1 MLSAAQQRVWFA
13 QELAPNSLLYNIN
26 GYVELHGP
34 LDREQFEKA
43 LRQATDEADA
53 LHVTFGE
60 TGGEPWQAVR
70 AERDW
75 PLPFVDVSAEDDPH
89 AAALAVM
96 QEDLDRPFDLREG
109 PLFVHMLFRL
119 APDRHYWYTRV
130 HHIVCDAFGFSLL
143 VQRVADCYTERVS
156 EEGGDAVTPT
166 PFSSLAEFTD
176 EHVTYAESE
185 RSERDR
191 AYWLDR
197 FGDDSELLNL
207 PDRATGLWGESPR
220 YESHLE
226 PEYFDGIKRLARQAR
241 STWQVTLTAAATAYL
256 RHFTRTDDVV
266 LGFPVTGRL
275 TPVTKTTPGMTSNV
289 LPLRV
294 AVDPALTFTELQRA
308 VGQEMRGLLRHQ
320 RYRGEDLRKDL
331 GLGGFSRRMFG
342 PSINFLPLEEG
353 LRFGPCTGAAHGM
366 PSGPVDDMVIVFEGG
381 TGDNGIGVR
390 IAGNTAAYGEQDIA
404 DHGRRFVAYLRAL
417 TAEPDRPIGTVD
429 VMDPQ
434 ERHRVLTEWNGT
446 ASDLDAGTLPA
457 WFEARA
463 HRTPDAVA
471 VVYEDTTLTYRELNT
486 WANRLAHRLIARGA
500 GPESLVG
507 LVLPRSV
514 ELVVAVL
521 AVLKSGAGY
530 LPVDPDAPAAR
541 RATVL
546 DEARPVFVLDGTDA
560 VHDLGDGPA
569 HDPADADRSAPLSA
583 DHPAYVIFTSGSTGR
598 PKGVVVTHRNVTR
611 LFSATEEQ
619 YGFGADDVWTLFHS
633 YAFDF
638 SVWELWGALLYGGRL
653 VVVPHAVSRSPEAFL
668 DLLAEQRVTV
678 LNQTP
683 SAFYQLIQADQRR
696 PGTELALR
704 HVVFGGEALVPGRLA
719 DWYERHADDAPTL
732 VNMYG
737 ITETTVHVTQQ
748 ALTRESAAADSG
760 STVGPA
766 LPDLRAYV
774 LDDRLRPAPPGA
786 VGELYVAGAGLAR
799 GYLGRA
805 GLTAERFVA
814 CPFGGPGERMYR
826 TGDLARWTAAGL
838 LSYEGR
844 ADQQVKIRGFRIELG
859 EIEAVL
865 DRHPGVAEVAVVVRE
880 DRPGDKRLVAYAV
893 PRGTGPDA
901 AALRAYASEA
911 LPSYMVPAAVVVLD
925 ALPLT
930 VNGKLDRRA
939 LPAPRFDGGSGRAPR
954 DAREETLCRLF
965 AEVLGVEQ
973 VGIDDNFFDLG
984 GHSLLATRLAVR
996 VRAELGAEMQLVK
1009 LFGSPTVA
1017 GLAGSLGESAPA
1029 RRALTRRE
1037 RPEVLPLS
1045 FAQQR
1050 LWFLRRA
1057 GGVGS
1062 TYNMPLALRL
1072 RGDLDRDALRAALD
1086 DVVGR
1091 HESLRTVF
1099 PEADG
1104 EARQSVLDAWRTELP
1119 VTEADE
1125 RELPALLAAAARADF
1140 DLAREIP
1147 VRAALFALGAR
1158 THVLLLVLH
1167 HIAGD
1172 EWSMAPLARDLGEAY
1187 AARLDGTAPA
1197 WEPLPVQYADYALWQ
1212 RELLGDSADP
1222 GSQAR
1227 RQLDF
1232 WRTALAGLPE
1242 ELALPVDRPRP
1253 ATPGQEG
1260 GALPITVE
1268 AGLHRSL
1275 GALAAARGATLH
1287 MVLQAGLAALLSR
1300 LGAGTDIPVGS
1311 PVAGRTDEALDD
1323 LVGFFVNTLVLRTDT
1338 SGNPGFDELVD
1349 RVRAADL
1356 AAYAHQDLPFERLV
1370 EELNPARVAGR
1381 QPLVQVLLA
1390 LQNTPASAMT
1400 LPGLSVDHHGV
1411 HPGGSKFDLSLS
1423 LTDTRDAEGSPAGL
1437 LGFVEFSTDLFDT
1450 ATVERLMARFVRL
1463 LSAVADAPESRIGD
1477 LDLLTEAEHARLTSG
1492 APRADL
1498 TDRTI
1503 PELFEERAALAPDAP
1518 AVVFEDVTFENGAF
1532 QDVTL
1537 SYAELNARANRLA
1550 RLLVRRGVGPED
1562 TVALML
1568 GRSAELPV
1576 AVLAV
1581 LKAGAAYLPVDPAY
1595 PADRIAYMLGDA
1607 APALTL
1613 TTGDLAAA
1621 LPPGTA
1627 HLDPATADVSGYADD
1642 DLTDADRRA
1651 PLHRTH
1657 PAYVI
1662 YTSGS
1667 TGRPKGVVV
1676 PHTGVPGLLATATT
1690 WRLGPGDR
1698 VLQFAS
1704 FSFDAAFWE
1713 LSMALLSGATL
1724 VLAPADRL
1732 RPGAPLVE
1740 LAARQG
1746 ITHTLLPPS
1755 VLDVL
1760 APDDLPSVRT
1770 LLVGGEASSGELVA
1784 RWSPDRTMLNAYGP
1798 TEITVCAT
1806 LSGPLSGTARPAI
1819 GSPVPN
1825 MRAYVLDAWLRPV
1838 PAGVAGELCLAGDGV
1853 ARGYLGRPG
1862 LTAERF
1868 VACPFGAPGE
1878 RMYRTGDLVRRNAD
1892 GELEYLGRADD
1903 QVKIRGLRVELGEIE
1918 SALAAAPAVAQ
1929 STVVV
1934 REDRPGDKRLVG
1946 YVVPADPARGVD
1958 HDGLRAQV
1966 AASLPEYMVPA
1977 ALVTLDALPLT
1988 PNGKLDRRALPAPD
2002 FGTTAA
2008 GRAPRTPREEALCGL
2023 FAEVLGVDRVGVDD
2037 SFFDL
2042 GGHSLLATRLVS
2054 RIRTVLGVEL
2064 PLAALFEAPTVAGL
2078 AALVAEEQADDAR
2091 PALVRRTSRP
2101 ETVPLSFAQR
2111 RLWFLNRLE
2120 SAGALYNMPVVLRL
2134 RGTLDHDALH
2144 AALNDVVGRHES
2156 LRTVFPENDGE
2167 AHQVVLDT
2175 WNVPLPV
2182 TETDEHELPDLLK
2195 EAARDGFDLD
2205 RELPVRAALF
2215 RLGETEHVLALL
2227 LHHIAGD
2234 GWSMGPLAQDLGAAY
2249 AARLDGTAPAWEPLP
2264 VQYADYALW
2273 QRELLGDEDEP
2284 GTLAHTQLDH
2294 WRHALAGLPDELDL
2308 PTDRPRP
2315 AVTTHAGGR
2324 VDVAWDAELHASI
2337 AEFARESS
2345 SSVFMV
2351 VQAALAALLNR
2362 LGAGDDIPIGSPIAG
2377 RTDEALDHLIG
2388 FFTNTLVLRTDV
2400 SGQPTFRDL
2409 LDRVRTTNL
2418 DAYAHQDVP
2427 FERLVELLNP
2437 TRSRARH
2444 PLFQVLL
2451 ALQNT
2456 PESDLELPGLTF
2468 AVEPADAGVAK
2479 FDLSFNVREHHGDRG
2494 PGGIAGTL
2502 EYNGDL
2508 FDHGTAAALATRLER
2523 VLRALL
2529 ADPDAPVS
2537 RADVLDEDERRRVLT
2552 EWNDTSGEVRATT
2565 LPELF
2570 EAQAARTPDAV
2581 AVAHGTE
2588 RLTYAE
2594 LDALAD
2600 GVARRVTEHGAGP
2613 EDLVAIALPPSP
2625 LLLAALLGAA
2635 KAGAAYLPVDTGY
2648 PADRIAYML
2657 DDAAPVLLLTT
2668 EETVRDRA
2676 ELNAVAPLFV
2686 DTIAPVSDGP
2696 GDARRASGPLLPHH
2710 PAYVIYTSGST
2721 GTPKGVVVEQR
2732 NLVDYLEWAG
2742 ASYPSAGGSALLH
2755 SSVSFD
2761 MTVTALL
2768 TPLTVGGRVTVGSL
2782 DDTGL
2787 PDTAPTL
2794 LKATPSHLPILEAL
2808 PQHASPT
2815 GDLLL
2820 AGEALTAGVLDTWR
2834 AAHPTVAVRNVY
2846 GPTETTVSC
2855 AEHRVAPG
2863 EELPSGP
2870 LPIGR
2875 PLANTRF
2882 YVLGSGLRPVPAGVP
2897 GELYVAGDGVA
2908 RGYLGRPGLTAERFV
2923 ACPFGAP
2930 GERMYRTGDLVRWNT
2945 DGELEYL
2952 GRADD
2957 QVKVRG
2963 FRIEPGEIAAVIE
2976 RHPSVARAAV
2986 VVREDRDGD
2995 KRLVAYVVP
3004 ADPGDLVRGVDQ
3016 GEVRAHVA
3024 ASLPEYMVPAAVVTL
3039 DALPLT
3045 PNGKLDRRTLPAPD
3059 YAAVTAG
3066 KGSRAPRTPREEVLC
3081 GLFAE
3086 VLGVDRVGIDDS
3098 FFDLGGH
3105 SLLATRLVSRIRTA
3119 LGVELPLTALF
3130 DAPTVAGL
3138 AGLSGADDAR
3148 PALVRHTSRPET
3160 VPLSFAQRRLWF
3172 LNRLESAGA
3181 LYNMPV
3187 VLRLRGTLDHEA
3199 LHAALNDVVGRH
3211 ESLRT
3216 VFPEI
3221 DGEAHQVVLDTWN
3234 VPLPVTETDEHEL
3247 PDLLMETAREGFDLS
3262 SELPLRARVFKVA
3275 DGEHVLIVSLHHIAG
3290 DGWSMAPFAQ
3300 DLGTAYAARFDG
3312 TAPAWE
3318 PLPVQYADYA
3328 LWQRELLGDEDEPG
3342 TLARTQLDHWQHAL
3356 AGLPDE
3362 LDLPTDRPR
3371 PAVASHRGGMAPF
3384 GWDAEL
3390 HARIA
3395 EFARESSSSV
3405 FMVVQAALVALL
3417 NRLGAGDDIPI
3428 GSPIAGR
3435 TDEALDDLIGFFTNT
3450 LVLRTDVSGQ
3460 PTFRDLVTRVRTTNL
3475 DAYAHQDVPFER
3487 LVELLNPTRSR
3498 ARHPLFQVMLV
3509 LQNTPGVDLELPGL
3523 SIAAEPG
3530 ATDVAKFDLVFSVR
3544 EPDGAGAGADGV
3556 LEFNRDLFDA
3566 DTAAGLA
3573 RRLER
3578 LLRAAV
3584 AAPDLPVSRIDV
3596 LDDDERHR
3604 VLTGWNTASS
3614 EVGAATLPELFEA
3627 QVARTP
3633 DATAVL
3639 HDGATLGYAELN
3651 ARANRLARLLVGH
3664 GVGPDSVVAL
3674 ALPRSADLVLAALA
3688 VVKAG
3693 AAYLNVD
3700 PDYPAERAAY
3710 MCADAAPVGLLT
3722 VGDAGGRVPSS
3733 VPRWRL
3739 DDPALADATAALSG
3753 ADLTDADRVSPLRV
3767 GHPAYVVYTSGSTGT
3782 PKGVQVTH
3790 RGLASL
3796 ALSHQE
3802 ALAVDGASRVLQF
3815 ASLSFDASAGE
3826 LVMTLLAGATL
3837 VVPRPEQVVGDA
3849 VVRLIA
3855 DTGVTHAM
3863 LPPAF
3868 VATLDPAA
3876 VPTLRGLITGGEA
3889 CPPEVTARWSSG
3901 RTMLNAYG
3909 PTESTVCATLSSP
3922 LTGAVSAP
3930 IGRPVTGTRAYV
3942 LGAGLRP
3949 VPAGVTGELYLAGDG
3964 VARGYLGRPD
3974 LTAERFVACPFG
3986 APGERMYRTGDLVR
4000 WNTDGELE
4008 YLGRADDQVK
4018 VRGFRIEPGEIAAV
4032 LDRHPSVSHSAVV
4045 VREDRPGDKRLVAY
4059 AVPADPARGVDPALL
4074 RAHVAASLPD
4084 YMVPAAVVALDAI
4097 PLSPTG
4103 KVHRDALPV
4112 PEYGGPAAGR
4122 APRTPREEVLCG
4134 LFAEV
4139 LGVDRVGIDDSFFD
4153 LGGHS
4158 LLATR
4163 LAARIR
4169 TALGVELPLAAL
4181 FETPTVAGLAAAA
4194 TDPGSARPALEP
4206 RERPAPLP
4214 LSFAQ
4219 HRLWMLGQ
4227 LHDADALYNMP
4238 VVLRLTGA
4246 VDTGAL
4252 EAALGDVVARHE
4264 SLRTVFPARDGQVEQ
4279 RVLAA
4284 ADAAFALSLV
4294 RTDENA
4300 LPDLLKKAA
4309 SDGFDLSRELPL
4321 RASLFTLDATD
4332 HVLLISLHHIAGD
4345 GWSMGPLAQDL
4356 GTAYAARLD
4365 GTAPAWEPLPV
4376 QYADYA
4382 LWQRELLG
4390 DEKDPASLAH
4400 RQLDHWHRAL
4410 AGLPEELDLPTDRPR
4425 PGESSHVGGR
4435 VSLAWDAELH
4445 ARVTEFARESSSSV
4459 FMVVQAALA
4468 ALLNRLGAGDDIPIG
4483 SPIAGRTDEA
4493 LDHLIGFF
4501 TNTLVLRTDVSGQP
4515 TFRDLLDRVRTTNLD
4530 AYAHQDVPFE
4540 RLVELLNP
4548 TRSRARHPLFQVLL
4562 ALQNTPEADLEL
4574 PGVRIGAEPVDIGV
4588 AKFDLSLSLQER
4600 TDEHGVASGI
4610 RGMLEYSADLFDHES
4625 AELIAARL
4633 GRLLRAALAAP
4644 DLPVDRID
4652 ILDADERHRVLTEWN
4667 ATEVAVAGLDSTVHG
4682 TFERLARSRP
4692 DAVAVT
4698 LGDRHLTYADLDRRA
4713 NGLAHRLTGL
4723 GVRPDDRVAVLMERS
4738 PELVVALLGILK
4750 AGAAYA
4756 PLHESYPDE
4765 RMREVLAGSGARV
4778 LVTDRAWRERGLPG
4792 NAAEVVLAEEAEAVA
4807 EAPVAAAGPEGL
4819 AYVMHTS
4826 GSTGKPKGIAITH
4839 RSLLEL
4845 ALDPAWADGG
4855 HHEQVLMHA
4864 PYAFDISDYELWVP
4878 LLAGGRVVLA
4888 PPGEPDVAELKRLIV
4903 AEGITGVHFTAGLF
4917 RVVADDLGD
4926 ALGGVKEIL
4935 TGGDVVSVAAVESVL
4950 RAAPHVV
4957 VRHLYGPTEITLCAT
4972 THLVGSADEL
4982 GDRLPIGRPMAN
4994 TRTYVLDAALAPV
5007 AAGCVGELYIAGAG
5021 LARGYLD
5028 KAALTGERFVADP
5041 YGPAGSRMY
5050 RTGDLARWRHDGTL
5064 EFVGRA
5070 DDQVKV
5076 RGFRIE
5082 PGEIEAT
5089 LTRHASV
5096 AQSAVVV
5103 REDRPGDKRLVAYA
5117 IPADAAR
5124 GVDPAQLRAHVAES
5138 LPDYMVPAAVV
5149 ALDELPLTANGK
5161 LDRAKLPAP
5170 VFRSSAGT
5178 APRTEREQ
5186 IVCRLVGEVLGVDEV
5201 GVDDNF
5207 FELGGDSIGSIQLAS
5222 RARAAGLE
5230 LAPKD
5235 VFQARTLA
5243 QLAAAAGTVTAA
5255 RDVPADDGTGDI
5267 PLTPVVHDLLARGGT
5282 LDGLQQ
5288 SALLQV
5294 PAALTET
5301 GLASALQ
5308 ALVDHHDMLRL
5319 DVSDAEGSPRMRVRP
5334 VGSVSAADCLRRV
5347 DLTGM
5352 DEASARS
5359 LLAKEATA
5367 AGERLSPADGV
5378 MFQAVWFDAGDA
5390 ASGRL
5395 LLALHHLA
5403 VDGVSWRIL
5412 MHDLGAA
5419 WRDVAAGRTPR
5430 PEPVGTSF
5438 RRWATLLTEEAAA
5451 PSRAAE
5457 LAYWTGLHDRPE
5469 QPFGGRA
5476 LDPARDTTATART
5489 LAVSLPAPVTEAVL
5503 SRVPAAFNAGVNDV
5517 LLTALALATLS
5528 GRGRPQGEP
5537 VLVEVEGHGRH
5548 EELAAGLDLS
5558 RTVGWFTDVH
5568 PVRIDPGEVDWDDLW
5583 RAGPAVGDVL
5593 KRAKEQLRAVP
5604 DHGIGHGLLR
5614 YLNADTAAGLAAL
5627 PTPQIGFN
5635 YLGRFDGPGRAA
5647 DWGLA
5652 PEAAGDADGAGMPPG
5667 AMPLRTALTVNA
5679 VARATA
5685 DGAELR
5691 AVWTWA
5697 DALLTESEV
5706 TAMADAWIRT
5716 LTVLARHVEQGGA
5729 GGATASDFDLVTLDQ
5744 SEIEGFEDE
5753 FGGADGFDE
5762 AGTGDGFG
5770 SPDGFDGFG
5779 APDDFDGFD
5788 GFDDTNSTDGF
5799 GSADGPGN
5807 VGSPAGDTGTFTDGR
5822 TVEDGEQR

>member
-1 MLSAAQQRVWFA
+1 MFEGTHSAGHALSAAQQRVWFA

-26 GYVELHGP
+26 GYVEIHGP
-34 LDREQFEKA
+34 FDQGMFEKA
-43 LRQATDEADA
+43 LRQAVDEAEA

-60 TGGEPWQAVR
+60 TGGVPCQSVR

-75 PLPFVDVSAEDDPH
+75 PLPFVDVSAQDDPH
-89 AAALAVM
+89 AAALAAM
-96 QEDLDRPFDLREG
+96 QEDLDRPFDLRNG
-109 PLFVHMLFRL
+109 PLFVQMLFRI
-119 APDRHYWYTRV
+119 APDRYYWYTRV
-130 HHIVCDAFGFSLL
+130 HHIICDAFGFSLL
-143 VQRVADCYTERVS
+143 VQRVADCYTELMS
-156 EEGGDAVTPT
+156 GEEGDGVSAS

-176 EHVTYAESE
+176 EHVKYTESE
-185 RSERDR
+185 RSGRDR
-191 AYWLDR
+191 DYWLDR
-197 FGDDSELLNL
+197 FGDDSEILNL

-220 YESHLE
+220 YEGRLE
-226 PEYFDGIKRLARQAR
+226 ADYFAEIKRLARQAR

-275 TPVTKTTPGMTSNV
+275 TPVTKATPGMASNV

-294 AVDPALTFTELQRA
+294 AVDPAMSFAELQRH

-342 PSINFLPLEEG
+342 PSVNFLPLEEG

-381 TGDNGIGVR
+381 SGENGIGVR
-390 IAGNTAAYGEQDIA
+390 IAGNTAAYGEQDIS
-404 DHGRRFVAYLRAL
+404 DHGRRFIAYLRAL
-417 TAEPDRPIGTVD
+417 TAEPDRAIGTVD

-434 ERHRVLTEWNGT
+434 ERDRVLTEWNGT
-446 ASDLDAGTLPA
+446 AADLDAGTLPA
-457 WFEARA
+457 WFEDRAR
-463 HRTPDAVA
+463 RTPDAVA
-471 VVYEDTTLTYRELNT
+471 VVYEDTKLTYAELNA
-486 WANRLAHRLIARGA
+486 WANRLAHRLIGRGA

-541 RATVL
+541 RETVL
-546 DEARPVFVLDGTDA
+546 DEALPVFVLDGIDS
-560 VHDLGDGPA
+560 VHDLGQEPA
-569 HDPADADRSAPLSA
+569 HDPTDTDRSAPLCA

-619 YGFGADDVWTLFHS
+619 YGFGSDDVWTLFHS

-668 DLLAEQRVTV
+668 DLLADQRVTV

-719 DWYERHADDAPTL
+719 EWYERHPDNAADAPTL

-748 ALTRESAAADSG
+748 ALTREGAAADSG

-774 LDDRLRPAPPGA
+774 LDDRLCPVPPGA
-786 VGELYVAGAGLAR
+786 VGELYVAGGGLAR
-799 GYLGRA
+799 GYLGRS
-805 GLTAERFVA
+805 GLTSERFVA

-826 TGDLARWTAAGL
+826 TGDLARWTADGL

-865 DRHPGVAEVAVVVRE
+865 DRHPEVAEVAVVVRE

-893 PRGTGPDA
+893 PRGTALDT

-911 LPSYMVPAAVVVLD
+911 LPSYMVPAAVVALD

-996 VRAELGAEMQLVK
+996 VRAALGAEFHLVR
-1009 LFGSPTVA
+1009 LFESPTVA
-1017 GLAGSLGESAPA
+1017 GLAGSLGETAAVRPA
-1029 RRALTRRE
+1029 LVPMD
-1037 RPEVLPLS
+1037 RPDVLPLS

-1050 LWFLRRA
+1050 LWFLRQA

-1062 TYNMPLALRL
+1062 AYNMPLALRL
-1072 RGDLDRDALRAALD
+1072 RGDLDHDALRAALN

-1099 PEADG
+1099 PEVDG
-1104 EARQSVLDAWRTELP
+1104 EAHQSVLGAWDVPLP
-1119 VTEADE
+1119 VTETNE
-1125 RELPALLAAAARADF
+1125 RALTGLLDAAARADF
-1140 DLAREIP
+1140 DLSREIP
-1147 VRAALFALGAR
+1147 VRATLFSLGAR
-1158 THVLLLVLH
+1158 EHVLALVMH

-1172 EWSMAPLARDLGEAY
+1172 EWSMAPLAKDLGDAY

-1197 WEPLPVQYADYALWQ
+1197 WKPLPVQYADYALWQ
-1212 RELLGDSADP
+1212 RQLLGDESES
-1222 GSQAR
+1222 GTLAR
-1227 RQLDF
+1227 QQLDF

-1242 ELALPVDRPRP
+1242 ELALPADRPRP
-1253 ATPGQEG
+1253 ATPGHEG
-1260 GALPITVE
+1260 AALPVSVD
-1268 AGLHRSL
+1268 AGLHRAL
-1275 GALAAARGATLH
+1275 VALAGDRRATLH

-1338 SGNPGFDELVD
+1338 SGNPGFGELVD

-1370 EELNPARVAGR
+1370 EVLNPARVAGR
-1381 QPLVQVLLA
+1381 QPLVQILLA
-1390 LQNTPASAMT
+1390 LQNTPASGMA
-1400 LPGLSVDHHGV
+1400 LPGLDVAHHGV

-1423 LTDTRDAEGSPAGL
+1423 LTETRDADGSPAGL
-1437 LGFVEFSTDLFDT
+1437 EGFVEFSTDLFDED
-1450 ATVERLMARFVRL
+1450 TVERLMSRL
-1463 LSAVADAPESRIGD
+1463 LRLLTAAAAAPEQRIGD
-1477 LDLLTEAEHARLTSG
+1477 LDLLTAAEHSQLTAG
-1492 APRADL
+1492 VNDTRADL
-1498 TDRTI
+1498 PARTI
-1503 PELFEERAALAPDAP
+1503 PELFEERAALAPEAP
-1518 AVVFEDVTFENGAF
+1518 AVVFEDT
-1532 QDVTL
+1532 TL
-1537 SYAELNARANRLA
+1537 TYGELNERANRLA
-1550 RLLVRRGVGPED
+1550 RLLVRRGIGPED

-1568 GRSAELPV
+1568 PRSAELPV

-1613 TTGDLAAA
+1613 TTDASAAG
-1621 LPPGTA
+1621 LPSGIACLTPGST
-1627 HLDPATADVSGYADD
+1627 DVSGLPAHDV
-1642 DLTDADRRA
+1642 TDAERRG
-1651 PLHRTH
+1651 PLLRSH

-1676 PHTGVPGLLATATT
+1676 THTGVAGLLATRELWQLA
-1690 WRLGPGDR
+1690 PGDR

-1740 LAARQG
+1740 LAAEQR

-1760 APDDLPSVRT
+1760 APGDLPSVRT

-1784 RWSPDRTMLNAYGP
+1784 RWSAGRTMLNAYGP

-1806 LSGPLSGTARPAI
+1806 LSGPLSGTARPSI

-1838 PAGVAGELCLAGDGV
+1838 PAGVAGELYLAGDGV
-1853 ARGYLGRPG
+1853 ARGYLGRAG

-1868 VACPFGAPGE
+1868 VACPFGEPGE
-1878 RMYRTGDLVRRNAD
+1878 RMYRTGDLVRRNAA
-1892 GELEYLGRADD
+1892 GELEYLGRADE

-1918 SALAAAPAVAQ
+1918 SALTAQDAVAQ
-1929 STVVV
+1929 AAVVV

-1946 YVVPADPARGVD
+1946 YVVPADPAQGVD
-1958 HDGLRAQV
+1958 AAELRAY
-1966 AASLPEYMVPA
+1966 AGELLPEYMIPA

-2002 FGTTAA
+2002 FTTAEA
-2008 GRAPRTPREEALCGL
+2008 GRAPRTPREEVLCGL
-2023 FAEVLGVDRVGVDD
+2023 FAEVLGVDQVGIDD

-2054 RIRTVLGVEL
+2054 RVRTVLGIEL
-2064 PLAALFEAPTVAGL
+2064 PLAALFETPTVAGL
-2078 AALVAEEQADDAR
+2078 AALATEEAAR
-2091 PALVRRTSRP
+2091 PALVRRPERP
-2101 ETVPLSFAQR
+2101 EAVPLSFAQR

-2120 SAGALYNMPVVLRL
+2120 GSSALYNMPVVLRL
-2134 RGTLDHDALH
+2134 RGDLDHDALS

-2156 LRTVFPENDGE
+2156 LRTVFPEIDGE
-2167 AHQVVLDT
+2167 ARQSVLDA
-2175 WNVPLPV
+2175 WDVPLPV
-2182 TETDEHELPDLLK
+2182 TETDERELPGLLRA
-2195 EAARDGFDLD
+2195 AAREGFDLSA
-2205 RELPVRAALF
+2205 ELPLRAALF
-2215 RLGETEHVLALL
+2215 RLGKSEHVLALL

-2234 GWSMGPLAQDLGAAY
+2234 GWSMGPLARDLGTAY
-2249 AARLDGTAPAWEPLP
+2249 TARLDGTAPAWEPLP

-2273 QRELLGDEDEP
+2273 QRQLLGDEDAS
-2284 GTLAHTQLDH
+2284 GTLAHAQLDY
-2294 WRHALAGLPDELDL
+2294 WQNALAGLPEELDL

-2315 AVTTHAGGR
+2315 SVASHVGGR
-2324 VDVAWDAELHASI
+2324 VGVDWDAELHQRIS
-2337 AEFARESS
+2337 EFARESS

-2400 SGQPTFRDL
+2400 SGQPTFREL
-2409 LDRVRTTNL
+2409 VTRVRSTDL

-2427 FERLVELLNP
+2427 FERLVELVNP

-2451 ALQNT
+2451 AFQNT
-2456 PESDLELPGLTF
+2456 PEADLELPGLSF
-2468 AVEPADAGVAK
+2468 GIEPADAGVAK
-2479 FDLSFNVREHHGDRG
+2479 FDLSFNVQERHGDQG

-2508 FDHGTAAALATRLER
+2508 FDHGTAAALAARLER
-2523 VLRALL
+2523 VLRAFLT
-2529 ADPDAPVS
+2529 DPDAPVG
-2537 RADVLDEDERRRVLT
+2537 RIDLLDEGERHRVLT
-2552 EWNDTSGEVRATT
+2552 EWNATSAEVRHTT

-2570 EAQAARTPDAV
+2570 EAQAARTPDAT
-2581 AVAHGTE
+2581 AVAHGAE
-2588 RLTYAE
+2588 RLSYAE
-2594 LDALAD
+2594 LNALAN
-2600 GVARRVTEHGAGP
+2600 GVAQEVTARGAGP
-2613 EDLVAIALPPSP
+2613 EDLVAVALPPSP
-2625 LLLAALLGAA
+2625 LLLAALLGVL

-2657 DDAAPVLLLTT
+2657 RDAAPALLLTT
-2668 EETVRDRA
+2668 EDTVRGREEFSAVPPLFAD
-2676 ELNAVAPLFV
+2676 AVAPV
-2686 DTIAPVSDGP
+2686 AGDPD
-2696 GDARRASGPLLPHH
+2696 DARRTAPLRPHH

-2721 GTPKGVVVEQR
+2721 GLPKGVVVEQR

-2742 ASYPSAGGSALLH
+2742 GSYPSAAGSALLH

-2782 DDTGL
+2782 DDDGL
-2787 PDTAPTL
+2787 PATAPTL

-2808 PQHASPT
+2808 PGHASPS

-2820 AGEALTAGVLDTWR
+2820 AGEALTAGALSSWR
-2834 AAHPTVAVRNVY
+2834 GAHPSVAVRNVY

-2855 AEHRVAPG
+2855 AEHCVAPG
-2863 EELPSGP
+2863 EELAPGA

-2897 GELYVAGDGVA
+2897 GELYVAGSGVA
-2908 RGYLGRPGLTAERFV
+2908 RGYLGRAGLTAERFV
-2923 ACPFGAP
+2923 ACPFGGP
-2930 GERMYRTGDLVRWNT
+2930 GERMYRTGDLVRWNN

-2963 FRIEPGEIAAVIE
+2963 FRIEPGEIAAVLD
-2976 RHPSVARAAV
+2976 RHPSVNHSAV
-2986 VVREDRDGD
+2986 VVREDRPGD
-2995 KRLVAYVVP
+2995 KRLVGYVVP
-3004 ADPGDLVRGVDQ
+3004 ADPAQGVEATELRAYVGDL
-3016 GEVRAHVA
+3016 
-3024 ASLPEYMVPAAVVTL
+3024 LPEYMVPAAVVTL

-3045 PNGKLDRRTLPAPD
+3045 PNGKLDRRALPAPD
-3059 YAAVTAG
+3059 FTTAEAG
-3066 KGSRAPRTPREEVLC
+3066 RAPRTPREEVLC

-3086 VLGVDRVGIDDS
+3086 VLGVDQVGIDDS

-3105 SLLATRLVSRIRTA
+3105 SLLATRLVSRVRTT
-3119 LGVELPLTALF
+3119 LDTELPLAALF
-3130 DAPTVAGL
+3130 DTPTVAGL
-3138 AGLSGADDAR
+3138 AAAHPETEAVR
-3148 PALVRHTSRPET
+3148 PALVRRPERPEA

-3172 LNRLESAGA
+3172 LNRLEGSGA

-3187 VLRLRGTLDHEA
+3187 VLRLRGDLDRDA
-3199 LHAALNDVVGRH
+3199 LSAALNDVVGHH

-3221 DGEAHQVVLDTWN
+3221 DGEARQSVLEGDAAY
-3234 VPLPVTETDEHEL
+3234 VPVRPVAVADDGEL
-3247 PDLLMETAREGFDLS
+3247 RQALRQEAAAGFDLS
-3262 SELPLRARVFKVA
+3262 SELPLRAALFTVSGS
-3275 DGEHVLIVSLHHIAG
+3275 DSEHVLSVVLHHIAG
-3290 DGWSMAPFAQ
+3290 DGWSMGPLAR
-3300 DLGTAYAARFDG
+3300 DLGTAYAARLGG
-3312 TAPAWE
+3312 TAPGWE

-3328 LWQRELLGDEDEPG
+3328 LWQRQLLGDEDRPD
-3342 TLARTQLDHWQHAL
+3342 TLAHEQLEYWRAHLAAL
-3356 AGLPDE
+3356 PEE
-3362 LDLPTDRPR
+3362 LDLPTDHPR
-3371 PAVASHRGGMAPF
+3371 PASASHHGGMVPF
-3384 GWDAEL
+3384 GIDAEL
-3390 HARIA
+3390 HQQIA
-3395 EFARESSSSV
+3395 EFARRSSSSV
-3405 FMVVQAALVALL
+3405 FMVVQAALAALL

-3435 TDEALDDLIGFFTNT
+3435 TDEALDHLIGFFTNT

-3460 PTFRDLVTRVRTTNL
+3460 PTFRELVGRVRGTDL
-3475 DAYAHQDVPFER
+3475 DAYAHQDTPFER
-3487 LVELLNPTRSR
+3487 LVELVNPTRSR

-3509 LQNTPGVDLELPGL
+3509 LQNTPEAGLELPGL
-3523 SIAAEPG
+3523 TIEAEP
-3530 ATDVAKFDLVFSVR
+3530 ATTDVAKFDLVFSLR
-3544 EPDGAGAGADGV
+3544 ERAGDGGMDGD
-3556 LEFNRDLFDA
+3556 LEFNGDLFEA
-3566 DTAAGLA
+3566 DTAAVLA
-3573 RRLER
+3573 HRLVH
-3578 LLRAAV
+3578 LLRAVV
-3584 AAPDLPVSRIDV
+3584 AEPDLPVSRIDV
-3596 LDDDERHR
+3596 LGDDERHR
-3604 VLTGWNTASS
+3604 VLTAWNTAD
-3614 EVGAATLPELFEA
+3614 GARAEAAPLSALFEA

-3633 DATAVL
+3633 EAVAVL
-3639 HDGATLGYAELN
+3639 HDGETLSYAELN
-3651 ARANRLARLLVGH
+3651 ARANRLARWLVGR
-3664 GVGPDSVVAL
+3664 GVRPDTVVAL

-3700 PDYPAERAAY
+3700 PGYPAERAAY
-3710 MCADAAPVGLLT
+3710 MCADAAPLGLLT
-3722 VGDAGGRVPSS
+3722 VGGAGDRVPDS

-3739 DDPALADATAALSG
+3739 DGPDVISEAAVLSG

-3802 ALAVDGASRVLQF
+3802 ALGVDGDARVLQF

-3837 VVPRPEQVVGDA
+3837 VVPRPEQVIGDA

-3868 VATLDPAA
+3868 VATLDPES

-3942 LGAGLRP
+3942 LGSGLRP
-3949 VPAGVTGELYLAGDG
+3949 VPAGVMGELYLAGDG
-3964 VARGYLGRPD
+3964 VARGYLGRPG

-3986 APGERMYRTGDLVR
+3986 GPGERMYRTGDLVR
-4000 WNTDGELE
+4000 WNADGELE

-4059 AVPADPARGVDPALL
+4059 VVPADAARGVDPAEL
-4074 RAHVAASLPD
+4074 RAHVADLLPE

-4112 PEYGGPAAGR
+4112 PDYGQVASGR
-4122 APRTPREEVLCG
+4122 APRSPREEVLCG

-4139 LGVDRVGIDDSFFD
+4139 LGIEKVGIDDSFFD

-4163 LAARIR
+4163 LVSRVR

-4181 FETPTVAGLAAAA
+4181 FDTPTVAGLAAVS
-4194 TDPGSARPALEP
+4194 TDPKSARPVLEP
-4206 RERPAPLP
+4206 RDRPTPLP

-4219 HRLWMLGQ
+4219 HRLWMLSQ

-4238 VVLRLTGA
+4238 VVLRLTGS
-4246 VDTGAL
+4246 VDTDAL
-4252 EAALGDVVARHE
+4252 QSALGDILARHE
-4264 SLRTVFPARDGQVEQ
+4264 SLRTVFPEHDGQVEQ
-4279 RVLAA
+4279 RVLAP
-4284 ADAAFALSLV
+4284 ADTAFDLSVV
-4294 RTDENA
+4294 RTGERA
-4300 LPDLLKKAA
+4300 LPGLLKEAA
-4309 SDGFDLSRELPL
+4309 SGGFDLSRELPL
-4321 RASLFTLDATD
+4321 RAVLFTVDEAE
-4332 HVLLISLHHIAGD
+4332 HVLLISLHHIAAD

-4356 GTAYAARLD
+4356 STAYAARLD
-4365 GTAPAWEPLPV
+4365 GAAPGWEPLPV

-4390 DEKDPASLAH
+4390 DEDESGTLAH
-4400 RQLDHWHRAL
+4400 RQLDYWQNAL

-4425 PGESSHVGGR
+4425 PAVASHVGGR
-4435 VSLAWDAELH
+4435 VAVDWDVELH
-4445 ARVTEFARESSSSV
+4445 EQIREFTRRSSSSV

-4501 TNTLVLRTDVSGQP
+4501 TNTLVLRTDLSGQP
-4515 TFRDLLDRVRTTNLD
+4515 TFRELVTRVRTTDLD

-4540 RLVELLNP
+4540 RLVELANP

-4562 ALQNTPEADLEL
+4562 AFQNTPEADLEL
-4574 PGVRIGAEPVDIGV
+4574 PGLRIGGEPVDIGV

-4600 TDEHGVASGI
+4600 TDERGASSGI
-4610 RGMLEYSADLFDHES
+4610 RGMLEYSTDLFDHES
-4625 AELIAARL
+4625 AELIATRL
-4633 GRLLRAALAAP
+4633 RRLLRTALADP

-4652 ILDADERHRVLTEWN
+4652 ILGTDERHRVLTEWN

-4682 TFERLARSRP
+4682 TFERLARTRP

-4698 LGDRHLTYADLDRRA
+4698 FGDQHLTYAELDRRA

-4723 GVRPDDRVAVLMERS
+4723 GVRPEDRVAVLMERS
-4738 PELVVALLGILK
+4738 ADLVVALLGILK

-4792 NAAEVVLAEEAEAVA
+4792 NAAEVVLAEDAGTADSAPAV
-4807 EAPVAAAGPEGL
+4807 PGRPEGL

-4855 HHEQVLMHA
+4855 HHQQVLMHA
-4864 PYAFDISDYELWVP
+4864 PYAFDISNYELWVP

-4888 PPGEPDVAELKRLIV
+4888 PPGELDVAELKRLIV

-4926 ALGGVKEIL
+4926 ALDGVKEIL

-4972 THLVGSADEL
+4972 THLVGAADEL

-4994 TRTYVLDAALAPV
+4994 TRVYVLDAALAPV
-5007 AAGCVGELYIAGAG
+5007 PVGGVGELYIAGAG

-5028 KAALTGERFVADP
+5028 RAALTGERFVADP
-5041 YGPAGSRMY
+5041 YGPAGARMY
-5050 RTGDLARWRHDGTL
+5050 RTGDLARWRHDGAL

-5082 PGEIEAT
+5082 PGEIEAA

-5117 IPADAAR
+5117 VPADPAQ
-5124 GVDPAQLRAHVAES
+5124 GVDPAQLRAYMGDL
-5138 LPDYMVPAAVV
+5138 LPEYMVPAAVV

-5170 VFRSSAGT
+5170 VFRSAAKT
-5178 APRTEREQ
+5178 APRTEREE
-5186 IVCRLVGEVLGVDEV
+5186 IVCRLAGEVLGVDEV
-5201 GVDDNF
+5201 GIDDNF

-5243 QLAAAAGTVTAA
+5243 QLAAAAGTVTAPE
-5255 RDVPADDGTGDI
+5255 DVPADDGTGDV

-5282 LDGLQQ
+5282 LDGLLQ
-5288 SALLQV
+5288 SVLLQV

-5301 GLASALQ
+5301 GLAAALQ
-5308 ALVDHHDMLRL
+5308 ALVDHHDLLRL
-5319 DVSDAEGSPRMRVRP
+5319 EVSGSESELRLRVRP
-5334 VGSVSAADCLRRV
+5334 VGAVSAAGCLRRV
-5347 DLTGM
+5347 DLTNM

-5359 LLAKEATA
+5359 VLAKEAA
-5367 AGERLSPADGV
+5367 AADERVSPADGV
-5378 MFQAVWFDAGDA
+5378 MFQAVWFDAGDET
-5390 ASGRL
+5390 SGRL

-5403 VDGVSWRIL
+5403 VDGVSWRVL

-5419 WRDVAAGRTPR
+5419 WSDVAAGRTPH
-5430 PEPVGTSF
+5430 PERVGTSF
-5438 RRWATLLTEEAAA
+5438 RRWATRLAEEAGK
-5451 PSRAAE
+5451 PSRTAE
-5457 LAYWTGLHDRPE
+5457 LAFWTGLHDRPE
-5469 QPFGGRA
+5469 QPFGTRA
-5476 LDPARDTTATART
+5476 LDPARDTTATARSLT
-5489 LAVSLPAPVTEAVL
+5489 VSLPAPVTDTVL

-5517 LLTALALATLS
+5517 LLTALALASLA

-5558 RTVGWFTDVH
+5558 RTVGWFTSVH
-5568 PVRIDPGEVDWDDLW
+5568 PVRIEPGKVDWDDLW

-5604 DHGIGHGLLR
+5604 DQGIGHGLLR
-5614 YLNADTAAGLAAL
+5614 YLNPDTASELAAL

-5635 YLGRFDGPGRAA
+5635 YLGRFDGPGRTA

-5652 PEAAGDADGAGMPPG
+5652 PEAAGGDGAGLPPG

-5679 VARATA
+5679 VARAAA

-5697 DALLTESEV
+5697 DGLLTEAEV
-5706 TAMADAWIRT
+5706 AAMADVWVRA
-5716 LTVLARHVEQGGA
+5716 LTVMARHVERGDA
-5729 GGATASDFDLVTLDQ
+5729 GGATASDFDLVALDQ
-5744 SEIEGFEDE
+5744 GEIDVFEDE
-5753 FGGADGFDE
+5753 FG
-5762 AGTGDGFG
+5762 
-5770 SPDGFDGFG
+5770 
-5779 APDDFDGFD
+5779 DFDDLGESADTAGFD
-5788 GFDDTNSTDGF
+5788 GFDDLTAEADGF
-5799 GSADGPGN
+5799 AGADGF
-5807 VGSPAGDTGTFTDGR
+5807 GTFTDDR
-5822 TVEDGEQR
+5822 TVENGDQG

>member
-1 MLSAAQQRVWFA
+1 MFEGTHSTGQALSAAQQRIWFA

-26 GYVELHGP
+26 GYVEIRGP
-34 LDREQFEKA
+34 LDRKMFEQA
-43 LRQATDEADA
+43 LRHATDEAEA
-53 LHVTFGE
+53 LHVGFGE
-60 TGGEPWQAVR
+60 TDGVPWQSVR

-75 PLPFVDVSAEDDPH
+75 PLPYLDVSTQDDPH
-89 AAALAVM
+89 AAALAAM
-96 QEDLDRPFDLREG
+96 QEDLERPFDLRQG
-109 PLFVHMLFRL
+109 PLFVHMLFRVS
-119 APDRHYWYTRV
+119 ADRLYWYTRV

-143 VQRVADCYTERVS
+143 VQRVADCYTELVS
-156 EEGGDAVTPT
+156 GEGTDDSGEAPT
-166 PFSSLAEFTD
+166 GFSASPFSSLAEFTA
-176 EHVTYAESE
+176 EHVAYAESE
-185 RSERDR
+185 RSDRDR

-197 FGDDSELLNL
+197 FGDDSEILNL

-220 YESHLE
+220 YENWLE
-226 PEYFDGIKRLARQAR
+226 ADYFAEIKRLARQAR

-266 LGFPVTGRL
+266 IGFPVTGRL
-275 TPVTKTTPGMTSNV
+275 TPVTKTTPGMASNV

-294 AVDPALTFTELQRA
+294 RVDPEMSFAELQRH

-320 RYRGEDLRKDL
+320 RYRGEDLRADL

-353 LRFGPCTGAAHGM
+353 LRFGDACTGAAHGM

-381 TGDNGIGVR
+381 TGDQGIGVR
-390 IAGNTAAYGEQDIA
+390 IAGNTAAYGEADIA
-404 DHGRRFVAYLRAL
+404 DHGRRFLAHLRAL
-417 TAEPDRPIGTVD
+417 TAEPDRAIGTVD
-429 VMDPQ
+429 VLDPQ
-434 ERHRVLTEWNGT
+434 ERERVLTGWNGT
-446 ASDLDAGTLPA
+446 ARDLAAGTLPA
-457 WFEARA
+457 WFEDRAR
-463 HRTPDAVA
+463 HTPHAVA
-471 VVYEDTTLTYRELNT
+471 VVYEDTTLTYAELNT
-486 WANRLAHRLIARGA
+486 WANRLAHRLIGRGA

-541 RATVL
+541 RAAVL
-546 DEARPVFVLDGTDA
+546 EEARPVLVLDGVAA
-560 VHDLGDGPA
+560 VRDPGEGPA
-569 HDPADADRSAPLSA
+569 HDPADSDRSAPLCA

-619 YGFGADDVWTLFHS
+619 YGFGPDDVWTLFHS

-653 VVVPHAVSRSPEAFL
+653 VVVPHAVSRSPEAFR
-668 DLLAEQRVTV
+668 DLLAAQRVTV

-683 SAFYQLIQADQRR
+683 SAFYQLIQADRR
-696 PGTELALR
+696 HTGGELALR

-719 DWYERHADDAPTL
+719 EWYERHADDAPTL

-748 ALTRESAAADSG
+748 VLTRGSAAADSG

-799 GYLGRA
+799 GYLGRS
-805 GLTAERFVA
+805 GLTSERFVA
-814 CPFGGPGERMYR
+814 CPFGAPGERMYR
-826 TGDLARWTAAGL
+826 TGDLARWSADGL

-865 DRHPGVAEVAVVVRE
+865 GRHPDVAEVAVVVRE
-880 DRPGDKRLVAYAV
+880 DRPGDKRLVAYTVA
-893 PRGTGPDA
+893 RSTAPDT

-911 LPSYMVPAAVVVLD
+911 LPSYMVPAAVVALD

-939 LPAPRFDGGSGRAPR
+939 LPAPRFDGGTGRAPR
-954 DAREETLCRLF
+954 SAREETLCRLF
-965 AEVLGVEQ
+965 AEILGVAQ

-996 VRAELGAEMQLVK
+996 VRAELGAEFQLAR
-1009 LFGSPTVA
+1009 LFESPTVA
-1017 GLAGSLGESAPA
+1017 GLADGLGATAPA
-1029 RRALTRRE
+1029 RPALVPRDRTGT
-1037 RPEVLPLS
+1037 LPLS

-1050 LWFLRRA
+1050 LWFLRQV

-1072 RGDLDRDALRAALD
+1072 RGDLDRDALRAALG

-1099 PEADG
+1099 PDVDG
-1104 EARQSVLDAWRTELP
+1104 EARQQVLDTWDVPLP
-1119 VTEADE
+1119 VTATDE
-1125 RELPALLAAAARADF
+1125 RELTALLDTAARTGF

-1147 VRAALFALGAR
+1147 VRAALFALGPR
-1158 THVLLLVLH
+1158 EHVLALVLH

-1172 EWSMAPLARDLGEAY
+1172 EWSMAPLARDLGDAY

-1197 WEPLPVQYADYALWQ
+1197 WEPLPVQYGDYALWQ
-1212 RELLGDSADP
+1212 RELLGDDGEP
-1222 GSQAR
+1222 GSPAR
-1227 RQLDF
+1227 QQLDF
-1232 WRTALAGLPE
+1232 WRSALAGLPE
-1242 ELALPVDRPRP
+1242 ELALPADRPRP
-1253 ATPGQEG
+1253 AVPGSAG
-1260 GALPITVE
+1260 AALPVRVD
-1268 AGLHRSL
+1268 AALHRAL
-1275 GALAAARGATLH
+1275 TALAGERRATLH

-1338 SGNPGFDELVD
+1338 SGNPGFGELVD
-1349 RVRAADL
+1349 RVRATDL

-1370 EELNPARVAGR
+1370 EALNPARVPGR
-1381 QPLVQVLLA
+1381 QPLVQILLA

-1400 LPGLSVDHHGV
+1400 LPGLTVDHHGV

-1423 LTDTRDAEGSPAGL
+1423 LTETRDADGAPAGL
-1437 LGFVEFSTDLFDT
+1437 DGFVEFSTDLFD
-1450 ATVERLMARFVRL
+1450 ADTVGRLVARL
-1463 LSAVADAPESRIGD
+1463 LRLLADAAAAPGRRIGD
-1477 LDLLTEAEHARLTSG
+1477 FDLLTAAEHAE
-1492 APRADL
+1492 L
-1498 TDRTI
+1498 TDGEGEGDATRAALPDATL
-1503 PELFEERAALAPDAP
+1503 PELFAAQVARAPEAP
-1518 AVVFEDVTFENGAF
+1518 AVVFEDT
-1532 QDVTL
+1532 TL
-1537 SYAELNARANRLA
+1537 SYAGLDARANRLA
-1550 RLLVRRGVGPED
+1550 RLLTRRGIGPED

-1568 GRSAELPV
+1568 PRTAELPV

-1613 TTGDLAAA
+1613 TTSGLASA

-1627 HLDPATADVSGYADD
+1627 HLALDTADVSGLPAHDV
-1642 DLTDADRRA
+1642 TDAERRT
-1651 PLHRTH
+1651 PLRRTH

-1676 PHTGVPGLLATATT
+1676 THTGVPGLLETRST

-1713 LSMALLSGATL
+1713 ISMALLSGAAL

-1732 RPGAPLVE
+1732 RPGAPLAG
-1740 LAARQG
+1740 LAAAQG

-1770 LLVGGEASSGELVA
+1770 LLVGGEASSGELVS
-1784 RWSPDRTMLNAYGP
+1784 RWSAGRTMLNAYGP
-1798 TEITVCAT
+1798 TEITVCGT

-1819 GSPVPN
+1819 GSSVPG
-1825 MRAYVLDAWLRPV
+1825 MRAHVLDAWLRPV
-1838 PAGVAGELCLAGDGV
+1838 PAGVTGELYLAGAGV

-1862 LTAERF
+1862 LTSERF

-1878 RMYRTGDLVRRNAD
+1878 RMYRTGDLVRRTAD
-1892 GELEYLGRADD
+1892 GELQYLGRADD

-1918 SALAAAPAVAQ
+1918 SALTARPAVARA
-1929 STVVV
+1929 TVLV
-1934 REDRPGDKRLVG
+1934 REDRPGDKRLVA
-1946 YVVPADPARGVD
+1946 YVVPAAPDRGVD
-1958 HDGLRAQV
+1958 HARLRADV
-1966 AASLPEYMVPA
+1966 AGSLPAYMVPA
-1977 ALVTLDALPLT
+1977 AFVTLDALPLT

-2002 FGTTAA
+2002 FAA
-2008 GRAPRTPREEALCGL
+2008 ASTGRAPRTPREEVLCGL
-2023 FAEVLGVDRVGVDD
+2023 FAEVLGADRVGIDD
-2037 SFFDL
+2037 SFFQL

-2054 RIRTVLGVEL
+2054 RVRTVLGAEL
-2064 PLAALFEAPTVAGL
+2064 PLAALFETPTVAGL
-2078 AALVAEEQADDAR
+2078 SALIEDAR
-2091 PALVRRTSRP
+2091 PESARPSLVARP
-2101 ETVPLSFAQR
+2101 ERPDAVPLSFAQR

-2120 SAGALYNMPVVLRL
+2120 SDGALYNMPVVLRL
-2134 RGTLDHDALH
+2134 TGALDRDALRI
-2144 AALNDVVGRHES
+2144 ALNDVVARHAS
-2156 LRTVFPENDGE
+2156 LRTVFPDIDGD
-2167 AHQVVLDT
+2167 ARQHVLDT
-2175 WNVPLPV
+2175 WDISLPV
-2182 TETDEHELPDLLK
+2182 TDTDEQHLPELLK
-2195 EAARDGFDLD
+2195 EAAREGFDLS
-2205 RELPVRAALF
+2205 RELPLRAALF
-2215 RLGETEHVLALL
+2215 RLGESEHVLALL

-2234 GWSMGPLAQDLGAAY
+2234 GWSMGPLARDLGTAY
-2249 AARLDGTAPAWEPLP
+2249 AARLDGTAPDWEPLP

-2273 QRELLGDEDEP
+2273 QRELLGDEDEE
-2284 GTLAHTQLDH
+2284 GTLARRQLDH
-2294 WRHALAGLPDELDL
+2294 WQDALAGLPEELDL

-2315 AVTTHAGGR
+2315 AVSSHSGGR
-2324 VDVAWDAELHASI
+2324 VGVDWDAELHSLI
-2337 AEFARESS
+2337 GEFARESS

-2377 RTDEALDHLIG
+2377 RTDEALDDLIG

-2400 SGQPTFRDL
+2400 SGQPTFREL
-2409 LDRVRTTNL
+2409 VTRVRTTDL

-2427 FERLVELLNP
+2427 FERLVELVNP

-2451 ALQNT
+2451 AFQNT
-2456 PESDLELPGLTF
+2456 PEASLDLPGVSF

-2479 FDLSFNVREHHGDRG
+2479 FDLSFNVTERHGDQG
-2494 PGGIAGTL
+2494 PAGIAGTL

-2508 FDHGTAAALATRLER
+2508 FDHGTAAALAARLER
-2523 VLRALL
+2523 FLRALL

-2537 RADVLDEDERRRVLT
+2537 RIDLLDDAERHLVLT
-2552 EWNDTSGEVRATT
+2552 AWNDTVRDGAVPDGAGADARPTT
-2565 LPELF
+2565 VPELF
-2570 EAQAARTPDAV
+2570 EAQAARTPDAT
-2581 AVAHGTE
+2581 AVEHGAE

-2594 LDALAD
+2594 LHALAD
-2600 GVARRVTEHGAGP
+2600 AVAREITARGAGP
-2613 EDLVAIALPPSP
+2613 GDLVAVALPPSP
-2625 LLLAALLGAA
+2625 LLLAALLGAL
-2635 KAGAAYLPVDTGY
+2635 KAGTAYLPVDTAY

-2657 DDAAPVLLLTT
+2657 GDASPALLLTT
-2668 EETVRDRA
+2668 EDTVRGRA
-2676 ELNAVAPLFV
+2676 EFAAVPRLSADTLAPATGV
-2686 DTIAPVSDGP
+2686 P
-2696 GDARRASGPLLPHH
+2696 ARRTAPPHPHH

-2732 NLVDYLEWAG
+2732 NLVDYLVWAG

-2768 TPLTVGGRVTVGSL
+2768 TPLAVGGRVTVGSL
-2782 DDTGL
+2782 DDAGL
-2787 PDTAPTL
+2787 PATAPTL
-2794 LKATPSHLPILEAL
+2794 LKATPSHLPILAAL
-2808 PQHASPT
+2808 PGHASPT

-2820 AGEALTAGVLDTWR
+2820 AGEALTAGALGSWR
-2834 AAHPTVAVRNVY
+2834 AAHPAVAVRNVY

-2863 EELPSGP
+2863 TVLAPGA

-2875 PLANTRF
+2875 PLDNTRF

-2897 GELYVAGDGVA
+2897 GELYVAGAGVA

-2930 GERMYRTGDLVRWNT
+2930 GERMYRTGDLVRWNAH
-2945 DGELEYL
+2945 GELEYL

-2963 FRIEPGEIAAVIE
+2963 FRIEPGEIAAVLE
-2976 RHPSVARAAV
+2976 RHASVARATV
-2986 VVREDRDGD
+2986 LVREDRPGD
-2995 KRLVAYVVP
+2995 KRLVAYTVP
-3004 ADPGDLVRGVDQ
+3004 ADAAAGTDQ
-3016 GEVRAHVA
+3016 AELRAHVA
-3024 ASLPEYMVPAAVVTL
+3024 DALPEYMVPAAVVAL

-3045 PNGKLDRRTLPAPD
+3045 PNGKLDRRALPAPD
-3059 YAAVTAG
+3059 YAAATVG
-3066 KGSRAPRTPREEVLC
+3066 RAPRTPREEVLC

-3119 LGVELPLTALF
+3119 LGTELPLTALF
-3130 DAPTVAGL
+3130 DTPTVAGI
-3138 AGLSGADDAR
+3138 AALSGAEEAR
-3148 PALVRHTSRPET
+3148 PALIRHPERPDA

-3187 VLRLRGTLDHEA
+3187 VLRLTGALDREA
-3199 LHAALNDVVGRH
+3199 LRAALGDVVARH

-3216 VFPEI
+3216 VFPDI
-3221 DGEAHQVVLDTWN
+3221 DGDTRQHVLDTWDI
-3234 VPLPVTETDEHEL
+3234 PLPVTDTDEHHLPEL
-3247 PDLLMETAREGFDLS
+3247 VREAVREGFDLGA
-3262 SELPLRARVFKVA
+3262 ELPLRAQLFA
-3275 DGEHVLIVSLHHIAG
+3275 LSGAEHVLLVSLHHIAG
-3290 DGWSMAPFAQ
+3290 DGWSMAPFAR
-3300 DLGTAYAARFDG
+3300 DLGTAYAARLDG
-3312 TAPAWE
+3312 TAPGWD

-3328 LWQRELLGDEDEPG
+3328 LWQRELLGDEDEEG
-3342 TLARTQLDHWQHAL
+3342 TLARRQLDHWQDAL
-3356 AGLPDE
+3356 TGLPEE
-3362 LDLPTDRPR
+3362 LDLPTDHPR
-3371 PAVASHRGGMAPF
+3371 PSTASHRGGMVPF

-3390 HARIA
+3390 HERIT

-3405 FMVVQAALVALL
+3405 FMVVQAALAALL

-3460 PTFRDLVTRVRTTNL
+3460 PTFRELVTRVRTTDL

-3487 LVELLNPTRSR
+3487 LVELVNPTRSR

-3509 LQNTPGVDLELPGL
+3509 LQNTPEVSLELPGL
-3523 SIAAEPG
+3523 TIGAEP
-3530 ATDVAKFDLVFSVR
+3530 ATTDVAKFDLVFSVR
-3544 EPDGAGAGADGV
+3544 EPSGDGGAEGV
-3556 LEFNRDLFDA
+3556 LEFNRDLFEA

-3584 AAPDLPVSRIDV
+3584 GAPDVPVSRIDL
-3596 LDDDERHR
+3596 LDDAERHR
-3604 VLTGWNTASS
+3604 VLTAWNTADGARA
-3614 EVGAATLPELFEA
+3614 EAATLPALFEA
-3627 QVARTP
+3627 QAARTP

-3639 HDGATLGYAELN
+3639 HDGGSVSYAELN
-3651 ARANRLARLLVGH
+3651 ARANRLARRLVGH
-3664 GVGPDSVVAL
+3664 GVRPDTVVAL
-3674 ALPRSADLVLAALA
+3674 AIPRSADLVVAALA

-3710 MCADAAPVGLLT
+3710 MCADAAPMGLLT
-3722 VGDAGGRVPSS
+3722 VGGAGDRVPES

-3739 DDPALADATAALSG
+3739 DDPAAATATRALSG
-3753 ADLTDADRVSPLRV
+3753 TDLTDADRGSPLRV
-3767 GHPAYVVYTSGSTGT
+3767 GHPAYVVYTSGSTGA

-3802 ALAVDGASRVLQF
+3802 ALGVDGDSRVLQF

-3826 LVMTLLAGATL
+3826 LVMTLLAGAAL

-3855 DTGVTHAM
+3855 DAGVTHAM

-3868 VATLDPAA
+3868 VATLDPES

-3964 VARGYLGRPD
+3964 VARGYLNRAG
-3974 LTAERFVACPFG
+3974 LTSERFVACPFG

-4000 WNTDGELE
+4000 WNAHGELE

-4059 AVPADPARGVDPALL
+4059 AVPADPARGVDPAAL
-4074 RAHVAASLPD
+4074 RSYVGDVLPE
-4084 YMVPAAVVALDAI
+4084 YMVPAAVVALDVI

-4112 PEYGGPAAGR
+4112 PDYGRTSAGR

-4163 LAARIR
+4163 LVSRVR
-4169 TALGVELPLAAL
+4169 TALGTELPLTAL
-4181 FETPTVAGLAAAA
+4181 FETPTVAALAALSA
-4194 TDPGSARPALEP
+4194 DPESARPALAP

-4219 HRLWMLGQ
+4219 HRLWMLGH

-4238 VVLRLTGA
+4238 VVLRLTGT
-4246 VDTGAL
+4246 VDTDAL
-4252 EAALGDVVARHE
+4252 RAALGDVVARHE
-4264 SLRTVFPARDGQVEQ
+4264 SLRTVFPEHDGQAEQ
-4279 RVLAA
+4279 RILAP
-4284 ADAAFALSLV
+4284 ADAPFALTLV
-4294 RTDENA
+4294 RADERG
-4300 LPDLLKKAA
+4300 LPGLLKEAA
-4309 SDGFDLSRELPL
+4309 SAGFDLARELPV
-4321 RASLFTLDATD
+4321 RGALFTLAETE

-4345 GWSMGPLAQDL
+4345 GWSMGPLARDL

-4365 GTAPAWEPLPV
+4365 GREPGWEPLPV

-4390 DEKDPASLAH
+4390 DEDEEGTLAQ
-4400 RQLDHWHRAL
+4400 RQTAYWQGAL
-4410 AGLPEELDLPTDRPR
+4410 AGLPDELDLPTDRPR
-4425 PGESSHVGGR
+4425 PAESSHVGGR
-4435 VSLAWDAELH
+4435 VALEWDGDLH
-4445 ARVTEFARESSSSV
+4445 ERITEFARESSSSV

-4493 LDHLIGFF
+4493 LDDLIGFF

-4515 TFRDLLDRVRTTNLD
+4515 TFRELVTRVRTTDLD
-4530 AYAHQDVPFE
+4530 AYAHQDTPFE
-4540 RLVELLNP
+4540 RLVELVNP

-4562 ALQNTPEADLEL
+4562 AFQNTPEVSLDL
-4574 PGVRIGAEPVDIGV
+4574 PGVVVGGEPVDIGV

-4600 TDEHGVASGI
+4600 TDEQGTARGI
-4610 RGMLEYSADLFDHES
+4610 RGMLEYSTDLFDHGS

-4633 GRLLRAALAAP
+4633 RRLLGAVLADP
-4644 DLPVDRID
+4644 DLPVDRVD
-4652 ILDADERHRVLTEWN
+4652 ILGAAERHRVLTEWN
-4667 ATEVAVAGLDSTVHG
+4667 ATAVDVPGLDGTVHG
-4682 TFERLARSRP
+4682 TFARLARTRP

-4698 LGDRHLTYADLDRRA
+4698 AGDRHLTYAELDRRA

-4723 GVRPDDRVAVLMERS
+4723 GVRPEERVAVLMERS
-4738 PELVVALLGILK
+4738 ADLVVALLGILK

-4778 LVTDRAWRERGLPG
+4778 LVTDRAWSARGLPS
-4792 NAAEVVLAEEAEAVA
+4792 NAAEVVLAEDVAPAAAPPAVPERAEA
-4807 EAPVAAAGPEGL
+4807 L

-4845 ALDPAWADGG
+4845 ALDPSWADGAR
-4855 HHEQVLMHA
+4855 HAHVLMHA
-4864 PYAFDISDYELWVP
+4864 PYAFDISNYELWVP

-4917 RVVADDLGD
+4917 RVVADDIGD
-4926 ALGGVKEIL
+4926 ALGGVREIL

-4972 THLVGSADEL
+4972 THLVGSADASA
-4982 GDRLPIGRPMAN
+4982 DRLPIGRPMAN
-4994 TRTYVLDAALAPV
+4994 TRAYVLDAALAPV
-5007 AAGCVGELYIAGAG
+5007 PVGTVGELYIAGAG

-5028 KAALTGERFVADP
+5028 RAALTGERFVADP
-5041 YGPAGSRMY
+5041 YGPAGARMY
-5050 RTGDLARWRHDGTL
+5050 RTGDLARHRHDGAL

-5117 IPADAAR
+5117 VPADPAR
-5124 GVDPAQLRAHVAES
+5124 GVDPALLRAHVAAS
-5138 LPDYMVPAAVV
+5138 LPEYMVPAAVV

-5161 LDRAKLPAP
+5161 LDRAVLPAP
-5170 VFRSSAGT
+5170 VFRSAAAVT
-5178 APRTEREQ
+5178 APRTAREE
-5186 IVCRLVGEVLGVDEV
+5186 IVCRLVGEVLGLDEV

-5243 QLAAAAGTVTAA
+5243 QLAAAAGTVTAGD
-5255 RDVPADDGTGDI
+5255 DVPADDGTGGI

-5282 LDGLQQ
+5282 LDGLLQ
-5288 SALLQV
+5288 SVLLQV
-5294 PAALTET
+5294 PAALTES
-5301 GLASALQ
+5301 GLATALQ
-5308 ALVDHHDMLRL
+5308 SLVDRHDLLRL
-5319 DVSDAEGSPRMRVRP
+5319 EVGCTDGDLSMRVRS
-5334 VGSVSAADCLRRV
+5334 VGAVSAADCLRRV
-5347 DLTGM
+5347 DLTNM
-5352 DEASARS
+5352 DGPSARS
-5359 LLAKEATA
+5359 VLAKEAAA
-5367 AGERLSPADGV
+5367 AGERISPADGV
-5378 MFQAVWFDAGDA
+5378 MFQAVWFDAGDD

-5395 LLALHHLA
+5395 LLTLHHLA

-5412 MHDLGAA
+5412 MHDLSSA
-5419 WRDVAAGRTPR
+5419 WAEVAAGRAPR
-5430 PEPVGTSF
+5430 PERVGTSF
-5438 RRWATLLTEEAAA
+5438 RRWATLLGEQARTPE
-5451 PSRAAE
+5451 RAAE
-5457 LAYWTGLHDRPE
+5457 LAFWQGLHDRPG
-5469 QPFGGRA
+5469 QPFGARA
-5476 LDPARDTTATART
+5476 LDPARDTTATARSLT
-5489 LAVSLPAPVTEAVL
+5489 VTLPADVTETVL
-5503 SRVPAAFNAGVNDV
+5503 SRVPAAFNAGVDDV
-5517 LLTALALATLS
+5517 LLTALALASLS
-5528 GRGRPQGEP
+5528 GRDRPRGEP

-5548 EELAAGLDLS
+5548 EDLVAGLDLS
-5558 RTVGWFTDVH
+5558 RTVGWFTGVH
-5568 PVRIDPGEVDWDDLW
+5568 PVRIEPGDVDWDDLW
-5583 RAGPAVGDVL
+5583 AAGDAVGDVL
-5593 KRAKEQLRAVP
+5593 KRTKEQLRAVP
-5604 DHGIGHGLLR
+5604 GQGIGHGLLR
-5614 YLNADTAAGLAAL
+5614 YLNPETAPLLAAL

-5635 YLGRFDGPGRAA
+5635 YLGRFDGPGRTA
-5647 DWGLA
+5647 DWALA
-5652 PEAAGDADGAGMPPG
+5652 PEAADADGAGMPPG

-5679 VARATA
+5679 VARAG
-5685 DGAELR
+5685 DGGAELR

-5697 DALLTESEV
+5697 DGVLAETEAA
-5706 TAMADAWIRT
+5706 AMADAWIRA
-5716 LTVLARHVEQGGA
+5716 LTAMARHAERGDA
-5729 GGATASDFDLVTLDQ
+5729 GGATASDFDLVALDQ
-5744 SEIEGFEDE
+5744 GEIDGFEDE
-5753 FGGADGFDE
+5753 FGALDGFGDADGFGD
-5762 AGTGDGFG
+5762 TDDGFG
-5770 SPDGFDGFG
+5770 DADGFG
-5779 APDDFDGFD
+5779 AVMDHH
-5788 GFDDTNSTDGF
+5788 TDGHW
-5799 GSADGPGN
+5799 AGN
-5807 VGSPAGDTGTFTDGR
+5807 ENGDQG
-5822 TVEDGEQR
+5822 